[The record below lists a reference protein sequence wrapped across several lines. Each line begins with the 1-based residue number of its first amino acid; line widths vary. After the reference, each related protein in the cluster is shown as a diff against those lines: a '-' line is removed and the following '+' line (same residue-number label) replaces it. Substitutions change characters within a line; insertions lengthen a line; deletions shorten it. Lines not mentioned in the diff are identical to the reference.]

1 MAEYIEREA
10 AIEKIAD
17 YCELRKAIYKNSEDE
32 FLRGLQTALKA
43 VTYNDVIPT
52 ADVQPIRRGKWIID
66 KDFYTCSRCNH
77 QYLIDKI
84 LSMTIY
90 PSGGMPYYC
99 PCCGADMREADATKG

>member
-1 MAEYIEREA
+1 MADYIRRD
-10 AIEKIAD
+10 IVLKIINTVNDTGGFAGYAD
-17 YCELRKAIYKNSEDE
+17 YCVLFDE
-32 FLRGLQTALKA
+32 IDTMPA
-43 VTYNDVIPT
+43 

-99 PCCGADMREADATKG
+99 PCCGADMREPETTKG

>member
-1 MAEYIEREA
+1 MEVIRNECISKLKVIQILQKAYTEG
-10 AIEKIAD
+10 KIQAKD
-17 YCELRKAIYKNSEDE
+17 
-32 FLRGLQTALKA
+32 GLVSILDDINA
-43 VTYNDVIPT
+43 
-52 ADVQPIRRGKWIID
+52 ADVQPIRRGKWIVD

-99 PCCGADMREADATKG
+99 PCCGADMREATKG